1 MNYKFIYL
9 TSFFK
14 TLIFFCSISILFLMS
29 HFKAFCNEKEIS
41 IFFSN
46 NKIFLEKNN
55 KLVNISSQINIH
67 KKFYSFEVIS
77 GPKFCNKII
86 SLSNNYLEI
95 KDPLN
100 NMQTYSE
107 CKILLKDKF
116 ESNEILLL
124 IKLNRM
130 FTSWCAMNESSNT
143 GVNKTVNAVLKV
155 MQIESCGYAFLDET
169 LSNARMLNLSNQ
181 KLYDLSPIASLV
193 NLRALWLD
201 NNEVN
206 DLNPLGSLKNLFV
219 LSLSN
224 NNIYDVN
231 VLKNLKK
238 LQWLFLGSNLIEKV
252 DSLKFLNNIKVLSIK
267 NNNIY
272 NLSPLFQ
279 LNENSLIIANGNPA
293 QSEVCK
299 YFENENNGYKKIN
312 WLEKLCKN
320 PL

>member
-1 MNYKFIYL
+1 MKLFLLRLFFMNYKFLYL
-9 TSFFK
+9 SSFLNP
-14 TLIFFCSISILFLMS
+14 LIFCYFVLIIILVYHLNT
-29 HFKAFCNEKEIS
+29 FCNEKELS

-55 KLVNISSQINIH
+55 KLVNISSQINIY
-67 KKFYSFEVIS
+67 KKFHSFEVVS
-77 GPKFCNKII
+77 GPEFCNKII

-107 CKILLKDKF
+107 CKIILKDKF
-116 ESNEILLL
+116 KSNEIQLL

-130 FTSWCAMNESSNT
+130 FTSWCSMNGKSNT

-155 MQIESCGYAFLDET
+155 MQIENCEYAFLDET

-181 KLYDLSPIASLV
+181 KLYDLSPIASLL

-201 NNEVN
+201 DNEVN
-206 DLNPLGSLKNLFV
+206 DLNPLGS
-219 LSLSN
+219 
-224 NNIYDVN
+224 
-231 VLKNLKK
+231 LKNLKK

-272 NLSPLFQ
+272 NLTPLFQ

-299 YFENENNGYKKIN
+299 YFDKENNGYKKIN
-312 WLEKLCKN
+312 WLEKLCQN